1 MFYLIADEEDLV
13 KEFFGAS
20 RDEVFVIDEVDDSEI
35 DFNGMLNFGGTLD
48 KIIETENGFSTS
60 SDKEIDWRTHILAKF
75 FSRLIEDTID
85 QSDKSENEN
94 DDEEDIIDMNTVMH
108 YVKTLGQMLSVKSS

>member
-1 MFYLIADEEDLV
+1 MWLSKINPQINPFNVVISSLMFYLIADEEDLV

-48 KIIETENGFSTS
+48 KIIEMENGFSTS

-75 FSRLIEDTID
+75 FKVD
-85 QSDKSENEN
+85 
-94 DDEEDIIDMNTVMH
+94 
-108 YVKTLGQMLSVKSS
+108 